1 MNIKKAAIAILAGI
15 TLLGTTAL
23 AKDNIY
29 AYNKFVSTVIGP
41 QLGYCDFS
49 ASFAGHEL
57 DYNNVND
64 YFSGLISAFYD
75 DIDGDLDNE
84 LVTVDSHGVT
94 VYKAAENGVTFLG
107 SIDMDLIANFGDS
120 YTNVFVVPMA
130 TKKYIGFENYAKTEN
145 IYHMYLYEL
154 NPTTDEF
161 KKILDIT
168 RESNEDGTEE
178 RVWAKDKTYFSYTNR
193 GGLQTSMNPDGYESC
208 GKAAEAALLNTAPQI
223 DLDMQNRIEG
233 KDTYGE
239 QSADGNYRINVYGS
253 ASLQNKTYIRATG
266 IRFSEKPI
274 VLFEDN
280 SQLAALSVKPDIVT
294 VTLDGETLQFPTQ
307 DPVIVDGRTLVP
319 MRTIFEALGCSV
331 DWKNDNGVQTVTAIK
346 DGTNISMTIDKQEYF
361 VNGEKKEL
369 DVPAK
374 NMNDKTMVP
383 LRAISE
389 SLGCS
394 VEWNQDTKTVTIQS
408 AE

>member
-1 MNIKKAAIAILAGI
+1 
-15 TLLGTTAL
+15 
-23 AKDNIY
+23 
-29 AYNKFVSTVIGP
+29 
-41 QLGYCDFS
+41 
-49 ASFAGHEL
+49 
-57 DYNNVND
+57 
-64 YFSGLISAFYD
+64 
-75 DIDGDLDNE
+75 
-84 LVTVDSHGVT
+84 
-94 VYKAAENGVTFLG
+94 
-107 SIDMDLIANFGDS
+107 
-120 YTNVFVVPMA
+120 
-130 TKKYIGFENYAKTEN
+130 
-145 IYHMYLYEL
+145 
-154 NPTTDEF
+154 
-161 KKILDIT
+161 
-168 RESNEDGTEE
+168 
-178 RVWAKDKTYFSYTNR
+178 
-193 GGLQTSMNPDGYESC
+193 MNPDGYESC

-239 QSADGNYRINVYGS
+239 QSADGNYRINVSGS

-280 SQLAALSVKPDIVT
+280 SQLAALSVKPDLVT

>member
-168 RESNEDGTEE
+168 R
-178 RVWAKDKTYFSYTNR
+178 
-193 GGLQTSMNPDGYESC
+193 
-208 GKAAEAALLNTAPQI
+208 
-223 DLDMQNRIEG
+223 
-233 KDTYGE
+233 
-239 QSADGNYRINVYGS
+239 
-253 ASLQNKTYIRATG
+253 
-266 IRFSEKPI
+266 
-274 VLFEDN
+274 
-280 SQLAALSVKPDIVT
+280 
-294 VTLDGETLQFPTQ
+294 
-307 DPVIVDGRTLVP
+307 
-319 MRTIFEALGCSV
+319 
-331 DWKNDNGVQTVTAIK
+331 
-346 DGTNISMTIDKQEYF
+346 
-361 VNGEKKEL
+361 
-369 DVPAK
+369 
-374 NMNDKTMVP
+374 
-383 LRAISE
+383 
-389 SLGCS
+389 
-394 VEWNQDTKTVTIQS
+394 
-408 AE
+408 